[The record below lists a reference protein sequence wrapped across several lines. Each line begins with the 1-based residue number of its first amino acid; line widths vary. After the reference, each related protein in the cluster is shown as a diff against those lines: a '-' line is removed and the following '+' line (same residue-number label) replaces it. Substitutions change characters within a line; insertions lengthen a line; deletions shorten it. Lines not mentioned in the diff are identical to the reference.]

1 LKVKE
6 SSETKVAEKVIFPSS
21 TIGVIGNSPNG
32 IELVRKAKQMGFKVA
47 AYGSNAESPTLREA
61 DMAIV
66 GRGNDQLQL
75 QKFAERCD
83 LVIYESEQVSS
94 ESIKFI
100 QRFTNVPQGSE
111 ALELMQD
118 RLLERTFFEQI
129 NVNIAP
135 YSTIVSLDD
144 IYQAISSIGF
154 PCVLK
159 PIQKGLMHNSQF
171 ILRKQSDVAKCAEL
185 VEQGTF
191 VLESWVPYEREISIV
206 MVREQ
211 SGTMRFLAPLETFY
225 QVHHLNQVV
234 GPAKV
239 ADQIWDE
246 LKNIASQ
253 IGDNLNYVGVMEIG
267 FFLTQSQAI
276 YVKRIVPAL
285 HESGYIYQYISN
297 VSLEEEQ
304 IRAAVNMPVVTS
316 KVIQQAAIG
325 FFQEKDQ
332 QSIKTQWVLKD
343 NWFYHFFR
351 YPASMLPQSKSGFV
365 AVTADDG
372 YEAKE
377 QLDSTGIWDE
387 EQPTEEKNENQE

>member
-1 LKVKE
+1 
-6 SSETKVAEKVIFPSS
+6 
-21 TIGVIGNSPNG
+21 
-32 IELVRKAKQMGFKVA
+32 
-47 AYGSNAESPTLREA
+47 
-61 DMAIV
+61 
-66 GRGNDQLQL
+66 
-75 QKFAERCD
+75 
-83 LVIYESEQVSS
+83 
-94 ESIKFI
+94 
-100 QRFTNVPQGSE
+100 
-111 ALELMQD
+111 
-118 RLLERTFFEQI
+118 
-129 NVNIAP
+129 
-135 YSTIVSLDD
+135 TIVSLDD

-211 SGTMRFLAPLETFY
+211 NGTMRFLAPLETFY

-304 IRAAVNMPVVTS
+304 IRAAVNMPVVTY
-316 KVIQQAAIG
+316 KIIQQAAIG
-325 FFQEKDQ
+325 LFQEKDQ
-332 QSIKTQWVLKD
+332 QSMKT
-343 NWFYHFFR
+343 
-351 YPASMLPQSKSGFV
+351 
-365 AVTADDG
+365 
-372 YEAKE
+372 
-377 QLDSTGIWDE
+377 
-387 EQPTEEKNENQE
+387 